1 MNLTSTPKF
10 KPEDHIVLKKQSLET
25 DDDGRHYAPW
35 SDQKIKNAIM
45 AAAQHAA
52 QTDFDDSQL
61 DIIMS
66 QIHHAIMQESLEI
79 EPNSGKTIVSVHLIH
94 EIVISSLRSHYGIQ
108 KAYSSYRN
116 YKVNQRKSY
125 RELYE
130 DSDKLSNGTYTE
142 NANKDSAVISTK
154 RSIFTE
160 LTAKQFMR
168 DFVLPPE
175 WLEAHNQGWIYIHD
189 LGDLYWRTFNCDN
202 VDIGRII
209 KDKQYSDGHY
219 AFKLNGVKYTE
230 PNGITSAL
238 NLFGDIT
245 LAASSQQFGGFSTQ
259 NIDYVFAPYAEK
271 TYQERLAYYKSKK
284 IDEELACNLAEEDTY
299 RAIQQGIQGYEFKT
313 STVSNALGQ
322 IPFTSVGF
330 GLDTSKWGRAI
341 TDALLTERSKPES
354 TFVFP
359 KLIFASSKDVNLEPG
374 TPNYDLFQKAV
385 ECSSRKLYPDYVSMD
400 EGILAPAYNRHKDD
414 PSQYLSVPMGC
425 RSYNST
431 VFINPVETD
440 ENFGKEVYV
449 GRGNVGVVT
458 LNLAKMAIESKGSWL
473 TFDMY
478 LQKYTE
484 MVCDILNWR
493 YNYVGK
499 AYAESNPLMWV
510 AGGAWTQLEPSDRV
524 SKAIYNFSASIGV
537 IGMNEALNAMYLNG
551 YRKKHSVDSLPNYEL
566 NGVRQKDQ
574 KRILK
579 AINAKKTEMNEK
591 HAVRITTDGDVE
603 PVYKKSF
610 GTYNFAMS
618 DPDKDYILIFEDDKK
633 ERVTEVIPR
642 NYSIYGTPAESLVY
656 NFMKLLQRQY
666 GLIPAVTAKADGT
679 KRNYLTNSWHV
690 PVWEDISALDK
701 IDFESEFHLN
711 GMAPGGHIGYTEHA
725 YGTSKTVLEQLVRY
739 AMSKGMYY
747 GINMASSTCFTCH
760 WVGETAD
767 VCPECGSDDVITIQ
781 RTCGYLTITS
791 RNGKSVSNLG
801 KQEEYLERVN
811 HSNERGKL
819 HSDSKKDYTKHYEKN
834 HSIDEL
840 INKDYSMFE

>member
-1 MNLTSTPKF
+1 MNLTITKTF
-10 KPEDHIVLKKQSLET
+10 VPEEFIVLKKQSLEI
-25 DDDGRHYAPW
+25 DSVEPRYADW

-45 AAAQHAA
+45 AAARHAA
-52 QTDFDDSQL
+52 QTDFDDDQL
-61 DIIMS
+61 LSVMNA
-66 QIHHAIMQESLEI
+66 IHTMVESEDF
-79 EPNSGKTIVSVHLIH
+79 EIH
-94 EIVISSLRSHYGIQ
+94 ESGRKIVPVSKIHNIVIRGLRTHSGIQ

-116 YKVNQRKSY
+116 YKLTQRESY

-130 DSDKLSNGTYTE
+130 DTDKLSNGTYTE
-142 NANKDSAVISTK
+142 NSNKDSAVISTK
-154 RSIFTE
+154 RALFTE
-160 LTAKQFMR
+160 TATKKLMR
-168 DFVLPPE
+168 DFILPPE
-175 WLEAHNQGWIYIHD
+175 WLEAHDEGWIYIHD
-189 LGDLYWRTFNCDN
+189 LGDLYWKTFNCDN
-202 VDIGRII
+202 VDIARIMQN
-209 KDKQYSDGHY
+209 KNYSDGKY

-259 NIDYVFAPYAEK
+259 NVDYIFAPYAEK
-271 TYQERLAYYKSKK
+271 TYQAKLKFYSENG
-284 IDEELACNLAEEDTY
+284 IEEELAIKLAEKETLA
-299 RAIQQGIQGYEFKT
+299 AITQGIQGYEYKT

-322 IPFTSVGF
+322 IPFTSIGF

-341 TDALLTERSKPES
+341 TDAILTERSKPES

-374 TPNYDLFQKAV
+374 TPNYDLFQKAIK
-385 ECSSRKLYPDYVSMD
+385 CSSRKLYPDYVSMD
-400 EGILAPAYNRHKDD
+400 EGILADAYNRHKDD

-458 LNLAKMAIESKGSWL
+458 LNLAKMALEAKGSWM

-478 LQKYTE
+478 VQKYTE

-493 YNYVGK
+493 YNYVGE

-510 AGGAWTQLEPSDRV
+510 AGGAWTQLKPEDKIA
-524 SKAIYNFSASIGV
+524 KAVYNFSASIGV

-551 YRKKHSVDSLPNYEL
+551 YRKSHTVENLPGYES
-566 NGVRQKDQ
+566 GSVRQKDQ

-579 AINAKKTEMNEK
+579 IINSVKNELNKK

-603 PVYKKSF
+603 PVYKKVM
-610 GTYNFAMS
+610 GTFNFSPS
-618 DPDKDYILIFEDDKK
+618 DPNKDYLLVFEDSRKQH
-633 ERVTEVIPR
+633 VTEVIER
-642 NYSIYGTPAESLVY
+642 NYSIYGTPGESLVY
-656 NFMKLLQRQY
+656 NFMKMLQKQY
-666 GLIPAVTAKADGT
+666 GLIPAVTAKADGS

-690 PVWEDISALDK
+690 PVWEDISAFDK
-701 IDFESEFHLN
+701 MDYEAVFHLD
-711 GMAPGGHIGYTEHA
+711 GMASGGHIGYTEHP
-725 YGTSKTVLEQLVRY
+725 YGTSTTVLEQLVRY

-747 GINMASSTCFTCH
+747 GINMASSTCFTCK

-767 VCPECGSDDVITIQ
+767 ECPECGSDNVVTIQ
-781 RTCGYLTITS
+781 RTCGYLTVTS

-811 HSNERGKL
+811 HTGVTGKL
-819 HSDSKKDYTKHYEKN
+819 SDDTKKDYTKHFEKN
-834 HSIDEL
+834 HSIEEL
-840 INKDYSMFE
+840 INKDFSLFE